1 MDGDVDLLLLDLVGG
16 EACTTPLVVCRW
28 VTRVALLPL
37 SGHDNVPVGT
47 DRALAEKGGFRGSD
61 TEEAGLSPP
70 RGILTKKESCP
81 RWKTGELSLKYREE
95 GVALGDTAYVG
106 WEDAFRDV
114 EEHGLEPVAAT
125 TEHTT
130 LVSIAADLTL
140 YSKHDVYTEEK
151 GQSKASQDLSA
162 KEIPTRSRYD
172 RLFTD
177 DEMDAMKN
185 DQGGTVHT
193 NSEVAHEHEEYDMEL
208 EDRMYP

>member
-1 MDGDVDLLLLDLVGG
+1 MPLGTSKNMGSSRSLRQLSTLL
-16 EACTTPLVVCRW
+16 C
-28 VTRVALLPL
+28 
-37 SGHDNVPVGT
+37 
-47 DRALAEKGGFRGSD
+47 
-61 TEEAGLSPP
+61 
-70 RGILTKKESCP
+70 
-81 RWKTGELSLKYREE
+81 
-95 GVALGDTAYVG
+95 
-106 WEDAFRDV
+106 
-114 EEHGLEPVAAT
+114 
-125 TEHTT
+125 
-130 LVSIAADLTL
+130 
-140 YSKHDVYTEEK
+140 KHDVYTEEK